1 MKLQKMLLMALFLVL
16 GLSACTTN
24 NTDLDD
30 ITDPTE
36 KRYKVR
42 LACAGELDVT
52 QQPLRGITLSD
63 NDLYAVKVSYEPV
76 SASSN
81 SKPYAY
87 GLFDDISKAEIELLD
102 GYEYY
107 VSVYLIVDG
116 KNVIYS
122 DSTFIDDNLYRCF
135 AEPFK
140 TSDSE
145 FGVLNNAFTYSEETS
160 FDSFHN
166 GVRLCNDSRASY
178 WVENVESYYG
188 GKSFVPT
195 ADGEVLTIN
204 MERMTYGLKFIAND
218 FLTKGEVVIKCE
230 YESQRGHW
238 KFYSLSPESRT
249 IEVKNLYYSPSFWY
263 GQTNLLDAKAD
274 VLIDITWKKDDTTEI
289 ALKRKEIQINRLK
302 QTVVRINM
310 TEDKV
315 LGNGSLSLSFED
327 YDITESDTNQYT
339 FGENQNEYKW

>member
-1 MKLQKMLLMALFLVL
+1 MENGNRAAYKDCQWAGKPSDPDTDFNSLWDVQKSTV
-16 GLSACTTN
+16 
-24 NTDLDD
+24 
-30 ITDPTE
+30 
-36 KRYKVR
+36 
-42 LACAGELDVT
+42 
-52 QQPLRGITLSD
+52 D
-63 NDLYAVKVSYEPV
+63 NYAVFETTYQEKENANYST
-76 SASSN
+76 
-81 SKPYAY
+81 
-87 GLFDDISKAEIELLD
+87 I
-102 GYEYY
+102 
-107 VSVYLIVDG
+107 YL
-116 KNVIYS
+116 
-122 DSTFIDDNLYRCF
+122 
-135 AEPFK
+135 P
-140 TSDSE
+140 
-145 FGVLNNAFTYSEETS
+145 FTYSEETS